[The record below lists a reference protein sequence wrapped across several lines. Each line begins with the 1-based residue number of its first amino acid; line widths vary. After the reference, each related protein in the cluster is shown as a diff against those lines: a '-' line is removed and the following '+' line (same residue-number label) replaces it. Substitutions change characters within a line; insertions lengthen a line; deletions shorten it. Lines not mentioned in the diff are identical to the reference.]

1 MRHKSGH
8 LGDVPITTADIYKT
22 LMVLSLT
29 SLNILHSSTVRMELL
44 LSLLDPGRETEA
56 HMLRNFTQGTE
67 ADY

>member
-29 SLNILHSSTVRMELL
+29 SLKILHSSTVRMELL
-44 LSLLDPGRETEA
+44 LSLLDR
-56 HMLRNFTQGTE
+56 
-67 ADY
+67 